1 MCLATA
7 LSAGLLISW
16 QSHQIFWRD
25 EWLFLLH
32 RRDWNIDTFFTPFA
46 EQFLALPILAYKS
59 LQELFGMESSL
70 PYQLLAIAT
79 FEVSVIAVFAYLA
92 RRTTPWLALAGC
104 LPILFLGIAWD
115 DLLFPFQISFFAS
128 VAFGFGALLALDRE
142 DRLGDVAATL
152 LLIGSLLGSAV
163 GIPFV
168 AAATVRLGIT
178 RERFR
183 RAFVVAVPTLLWL
196 LWFLGWGHQAET
208 RVSAHNVGTLPG
220 YIGDG
225 FASSIAALLGLNDG
239 ELLAGPSLIWGRALL
254 IGAIAFAVW
263 RVARL
268 GRTPAGLWP
277 ALTLGGGFWLLCGLN
292 ATFFGQANSGRYQ
305 YLGAIFLLAIAV
317 ELIRGVSFSRNAL
330 ILIAVIAV
338 AATASNLRLL
348 DAAAGG
354 FEGISDREQAGLAA
368 LELSRDQVAD
378 DFLLTRENST
388 VDYLGFL
395 EAGRY
400 FSAID
405 EYGSPA
411 YTEAELAAS
420 PEAARVAADKVFAA
434 AQGIELAPTTPTALS
449 GCSRIEASGPRS
461 TTELPTAGGVVVAGP
476 EGIGVSLARYATES
490 SVVLGTVNAGD
501 AAAIEL
507 PDDRSDVAW
516 RLYATGGDGRL
527 CSIPADAP

>member
-92 RRTTPWLALAGC
+92 RRTTPARARR
-104 LPILFLGIAWD
+104 LPAD
-115 DLLFPFQISFFAS
+115 P
-128 VAFGFGALLALDRE
+128 VPRY
-142 DRLGDVAATL
+142 RLGRPVVPVPDLVLRLGRFRLRGAARARSRGSPRGCSATL

-183 RAFVVAVPTLLWL
+183 RPFVVAVPTLLWL

-220 YIGDG
+220 YIGTG

-239 ELLAGPSLIWGRALL
+239 DLL
-254 IGAIAFAVW
+254 
-263 RVARL
+263 L
-268 GRTPAGLWP
+268 GR
-277 ALTLGGGFWLLCGLN
+277 
-292 ATFFGQANSGRYQ
+292 R
-305 YLGAIFLLAIAV
+305 
-317 ELIRGVSFSRNAL
+317 
-330 ILIAVIAV
+330 
-338 AATASNLRLL
+338 
-348 DAAAGG
+348 
-354 FEGISDREQAGLAA
+354 
-368 LELSRDQVAD
+368 
-378 DFLLTRENST
+378 
-388 VDYLGFL
+388 
-395 EAGRY
+395 
-400 FSAID
+400 
-405 EYGSPA
+405 
-411 YTEAELAAS
+411 
-420 PEAARVAADKVFAA
+420 
-434 AQGIELAPTTPTALS
+434 
-449 GCSRIEASGPRS
+449 
-461 TTELPTAGGVVVAGP
+461 
-476 EGIGVSLARYATES
+476 
-490 SVVLGTVNAGD
+490 
-501 AAAIEL
+501 
-507 PDDRSDVAW
+507 
-516 RLYATGGDGRL
+516 
-527 CSIPADAP
+527 

>member
-1 MCLATA
+1 MA
-7 LSAGLLISW
+7 
-16 QSHQIFWRD
+16 
-25 EWLFLLH
+25 
-32 RRDWNIDTFFTPFA
+32 
-46 EQFLALPILAYKS
+46 
-59 LQELFGMESSL
+59 
-70 PYQLLAIAT
+70 
-79 FEVSVIAVFAYLA
+79 
-92 RRTTPWLALAGC
+92 
-104 LPILFLGIAWD
+104 
-115 DLLFPFQISFFAS
+115 
-128 VAFGFGALLALDRE
+128 AF
-142 DRLGDVAATL
+142 
-152 LLIGSLLGSAV
+152 
-163 GIPFV
+163 
-168 AAATVRLGIT
+168 
-178 RERFR
+178 
-183 RAFVVAVPTLLWL
+183 
-196 LWFLGWGHQAET
+196 
-208 RVSAHNVGTLPG
+208 
-220 YIGDG
+220 
-225 FASSIAALLGLNDG
+225 
-239 ELLAGPSLIWGRALL
+239 
-254 IGAIAFAVW
+254 
-263 RVARL
+263 
-268 GRTPAGLWP
+268 
-277 ALTLGGGFWLLCGLN
+277 TLGGGFWLLCGLN

-348 DAAAGG
+348 DAAAGV
-354 FEGISDREQAGLAA
+354 EGISDREQAGLAA

-405 EYGSPA
+405 DTAPRPTQKGSRHRRRRRGSPP
-411 YTEAELAAS
+411 TRSSPPPRAS
-420 PEAARVAADKVFAA
+420 NSHRRRRRPSAAARASRRPDRGNDGVADSWW
-434 AQGIELAPTTPTALS
+434 I
-449 GCSRIEASGPRS
+449 
-461 TTELPTAGGVVVAGP
+461 VVAGP